1 VVRALLG
8 SPDHRSRRIV
18 GWNDASVGPLLLR
31 IQDHY
36 NVSYTIV
43 SLLFITAFCGFFTA
57 AVANVP
63 INDRFGIGWVRR
75 VYNCVMFW
83 ADFSLKAFTIGSI
96 LPVSYCRCLSNVSKV
111 DPRIE
116 PRSTVMSYSR
126 PPRPSLSF

>member
-1 VVRALLG
+1 MVCVLFQH
-8 SPDHRSRRIV
+8 PDICSQWVV

-63 INDRFGIGWVRR
+63 LNDRFGIGWVSRTLDSIES
-75 VYNCVMFW
+75 C
-83 ADFSLKAFTIGSI
+83 ADFSLQAFTIGSI
-96 LPVSYCRCLSNVSKV
+96 LPVSYCRCQPDVLEV
-111 DPRIE
+111 DN
-116 PRSTVMSYSR
+116 SGGA
-126 PPRPSLSF
+126 